1 MLIKSDR
8 LKVRSYGCVSA
19 RLVADPYG
27 KHQTRPLEDKATSE
41 TSREG
46 TVSKG
51 ISYKIMM
58 RLDLV
63 V

>member
-8 LKVRSYGCVSA
+8 LKERSYSCVSA
-19 RLVADPYG
+19 RLVADLYRR
-27 KHQTRPLEDKATSE
+27 HQTRSLEDKATSE
-41 TSREG
+41 TGGEG
-46 TVSKG
+46 TVSKV
-51 ISYKIMM
+51 SYKIIM